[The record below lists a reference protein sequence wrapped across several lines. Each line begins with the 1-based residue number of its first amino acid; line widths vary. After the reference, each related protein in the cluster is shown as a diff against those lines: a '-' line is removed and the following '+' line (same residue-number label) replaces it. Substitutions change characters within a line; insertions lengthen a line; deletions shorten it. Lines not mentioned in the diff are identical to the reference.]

1 MKHSE
6 SISTAIFHVKHCK
19 LLVSI
24 MFHVKHSES
33 ISTAMFHVKHCK
45 LLVSIMFHVKHLG
58 KRILLCH
65 AICTRQ

>member
-1 MKHSE
+1 MKHSD
-6 SISTAIFHVKHCK
+6 
-19 LLVSI
+19 
-24 MFHVKHSES
+24 S

-58 KRILLCH
+58 KRILLGH

>member
-1 MKHSE
+1 M
-6 SISTAIFHVKHCK
+6 
-19 LLVSI
+19 
-24 MFHVKHSES
+24 KHSES

>member
-6 SISTAIFHVKHCK
+6 SIA
-19 LLVSI
+19 
-24 MFHVKHSES
+24 
-33 ISTAMFHVKHCK
+33 TAMFHVKHCK
-45 LLVSIMFHVKHLG
+45 LLVTIMFHVKHLG

>member
-1 MKHSE
+1 MKHSD
-6 SISTAIFHVKHCK
+6 
-19 LLVSI
+19 
-24 MFHVKHSES
+24 S
-33 ISTAMFHVKHCK
+33 ISTAMFHVKHRK